1 LNPRRLLQTPEFNL
15 GVFAF
20 LLNLV
25 WEFWQIPFFVGMGE
39 GPHWAG
45 VKICTQSALG
55 DVAILMTAFWVTAI
69 AARSRNWIL
78 LPRRQD
84 VAIFL
89 GIGLIATALFESV
102 ATGPAGR
109 WSYTIAMPRLPIIG
123 TGLLPLLQWL
133 VIPLLVLWFARRQ
146 INGDPL
152 RRRPD

>member
-1 LNPRRLLQTPEFNL
+1 
-15 GVFAF
+15 
-20 LLNLV
+20 
-25 WEFWQIPFFVGMGE
+25 
-39 GPHWAG
+39 
-45 VKICTQSALG
+45 
-55 DVAILMTAFWVTAI
+55 MTAFWVTAI

-84 VAIFL
+84 LAIFL

>member
-1 LNPRRLLQTPEFNL
+1 M
-15 GVFAF
+15 
-20 LLNLV
+20 NLV

>member
-1 LNPRRLLQTPEFNL
+1 
-15 GVFAF
+15 
-20 LLNLV
+20 
-25 WEFWQIPFFVGMGE
+25 MGE